1 MHPSVCNGLD
11 VEAASVSINRWMD
24 KEDIADIY
32 NAIVL
37 SHKREWNF
45 AICSNIDGLGG
56 HYAKWNKSEED
67 KYSMIITYLWNLE
80 NKLVNI
86 TKNSPRFK
94 DIENKL
100 VGTSEEKEKGRGNRG
115 VGY

>member
-1 MHPSVCNGLD
+1 
-11 VEAASVSINRWMD
+11 
-24 KEDIADIY
+24 
-32 NAIVL
+32 
-37 SHKREWNF
+37 
-45 AICSNIDGLGG
+45 
-56 HYAKWNKSEED
+56 
-67 KYSMIITYLWNLE
+67 MIITYLWNLE